1 MRTKLPE
8 GDFSSGMLIQVVLSS
23 FERQGILDHLPMD
36 PALKKIGPHIGL
48 GFKRQLLDA
57 AFNEFGLV
65 PILKAGRDITHMR
78 ESPLGY
84 TLLKANTPH
93 DMLDRF
99 SRLETYF
106 HSRHRVD
113 HHREMENCY
122 AFHHRSTENEQPQ
135 CYESM
140 LIAGLLSGLLELLG
154 CENLSLEFNEHQF
167 IKEGVLQ
174 EHMGLIDACSSFKMS
189 WQAFKHRSAP
199 VFDGKEKF
207 LNSLTAS
214 GHGPYS
220 RKVGSMAASDPVRHW
235 SLKEVAEEMGLS
247 ARSLQRRL
255 QEEKTSFSQCVMSAR
270 CQCAVFYITEGIANL
285 SAVGFLSGFADAPH
299 FSREFRKN
307 MGMLPSDFQASLN

>member
-1 MRTKLPE
+1 MRTKLPD
-8 GDFSSGMLIQVVLSS
+8 GDFSSGMLIQVVLNS
-23 FERQGILDHLPMD
+23 FERQGILDHLPLD
-36 PALKKIGPHIGL
+36 PEFKKIGPHIGL
-48 GFKRQLLDA
+48 GFKRQLLKA
-57 AFNEFGLV
+57 AFDEFGLI

-84 TLLKANTPH
+84 TLLKASTP
-93 DMLDRF
+93 DEMLDRF

-113 HHREMENCY
+113 YSRKTDNSY
-122 AFHHRSTENEQPQ
+122 SFLHRSIENEQPQ

-154 CENLSLEFNEHQF
+154 CEKLNLEFEDHTF
-167 IKEGVLQ
+167 IHEGRLQ
-174 EHMGLIDACSSFKMS
+174 EGEGRIEYCSSFKMS
-189 WQAFKHRSAP
+189 WQAFAHKPAP

-235 SLKEVAEEMGLS
+235 NLTEVAEKMGLS
-247 ARSLQRRL
+247 VRSLQRRL

-307 MGMLPSDFQASLN
+307 MGMLPSDFQASLG